1 VTLTRL
7 VLGAAVLGLSACA
20 TSLWPP
26 ALLLDR
32 ADRLVAR
39 GDYGGAVRTYDE
51 LLAKYPQ
58 DHRALARRDTLTGL
72 MAARADL
79 ARLREELTARESEL
93 SRLRLEMQ
101 RLLAETE
108 RLRDDIEELKRIDLR
123 QEERRRR

>member
-7 VLGAAVLGLSACA
+7 VLGAAALALAACG

-26 ALLLDR
+26 PLLLDR
-32 ADRLVAR
+32 ADRLAAQ
-39 GDYGGAVRTYDE
+39 GDYGGAVRAYDE
-51 LLAKYPQ
+51 LLARNPQ
-58 DHRALARRDTLTGL
+58 DLRAQARRDTVAGL
-72 MAARADL
+72 LAARADL

-93 SRLRLEMQ
+93 HRLRQEMQ

-108 RLRDDIEELKRIDLR
+108 RLRGDIEELKRIDLR

>member
-7 VLGAAVLGLSACA
+7 VLGVAALVLAGCA
-20 TSLWPP
+20 TLWPP
-26 ALLLDR
+26 ILLLDR
-32 ADRLVAR
+32 ADRLAAR

-58 DHRALARRDTLTGL
+58 DHRAQARRDTLAGL
-72 MAARADL
+72 LAARADL
-79 ARLREELTARESEL
+79 ARVREELAAREIEL
-93 SRLRLEMQ
+93 SRLRQEMQ

-108 RLRDDIEELKRIDLR
+108 RLRGDIEELKKIDLR